1 MSGNEQARPA
11 ATGLKRRDICMDES
25 VTRAI
30 NAMKRSEFITTFGS
44 VFREAPW
51 AAEEAYECRPF
62 ADISALK
69 STLMA
74 MVRGAPQEARLRV
87 LRAYPGLETLLAVA
101 SPRERIISGTT
112 APAGLDQ
119 LSPEEFAQFRS
130 LNKSYN
136 ERFDMP
142 FLLYAEGNTAAG
154 VMKLLE
160 QRLRHEPEVEEAI
173 AFREVGRFADPAF
186 EAIFQK
192 LATRNGD

>member
-1 MSGNEQARPA
+1 
-11 ATGLKRRDICMDES
+11 MDES

-30 NAMKRSEFITTFGS
+30 NAMKRSEFSATFGS

-101 SPRERIISGTT
+101 SPRERIMSGTT
-112 APAGLDQ
+112 LPPGWTSSHRKNSRSSGLSINPTMSGLIC
-119 LSPEEFAQFRS
+119 LSCSMLRAIR
-130 LNKSYN
+130 
-136 ERFDMP
+136 
-142 FLLYAEGNTAAG
+142 
-154 VMKLLE
+154 
-160 QRLRHEPEVEEAI
+160 QRAS
-173 AFREVGRFADPAF
+173 
-186 EAIFQK
+186 
-192 LATRNGD
+192 